1 MRNLLTIVAI
11 FLFMS
16 QSFAQQSKVAI
27 AIHGG
32 AGTITRDRMTEERE
46 AEYRAKLEEALQA
59 GYSVLENGGTSLD
72 AVVSAIQVME
82 ESPLFNAGKGAVF
95 TNEGKNE
102 LDAAIMDGET
112 RKAGAVAGISSI
124 KSPVAAARAVMDNS
138 PHVMMIGRGAEQFA
152 SEQGLATVDPSY
164 FYTDRRFEQLERIRS
179 TEKQQLD
186 HDGDRRPGDQRPG
199 DKSSEDKKQGYL
211 DAKFPDRKFGTVG
224 AVALDQNGNIAA
236 ATSTG
241 GMTNKRYGRVGD
253 VPVIGAGTYAD
264 NATAAIS
271 ATGHGEYFIRS
282 VVAYD
287 ISALMKYQNKSV
299 KEAANE
305 VVKDKL
311 VEMGGGGGVIA
322 IDHDG
327 NIAMPFNTKG
337 MYRGS
342 IDTEGIVYIG
352 IYEDEQP

>member
-1 MRNLLTIVAI
+1 MKNLLTIAAI
-11 FLFMS
+11 FVFTI

-32 AGTITRDRMTEERE
+32 AGTILRENMSDEQE

-59 GYSVLENGGTSLD
+59 GYRVLENGGTSLD
-72 AVVSAIQVME
+72 AVVSAIQIME

-112 RKAGAVAGISSI
+112 RKAGAVAGISSV

-138 PHVMMIGRGAEQFA
+138 PHVMMIGQGAEQFA
-152 SEQGLATVDPSY
+152 SEQGLETVDPSY
-164 FYTDRRFEQLERIRS
+164 FYTDRRFEQLERIRN
-179 TEKQQLD
+179 TEKQELD
-186 HDGDRRPGDQRPG
+186 HDGDRRPGDRRPG

-287 ISALMKYQNKSV
+287 ITALMKYQNKSV
-299 KEAANE
+299 QEAANE

-327 NIAMPFNTKG
+327 NVAMPFNTKG

-342 IDTEGIVYIG
+342 IDTEGKVYIG

>member
-1 MRNLLTIVAI
+1 
-11 FLFMS
+11 MS
-16 QSFAQQSKVAI
+16 ASAQQSKVAI

-32 AGTITRDRMTEERE
+32 AGTILRENMTKERE
-46 AEYRAKLEEALQA
+46 AEYRAKLDEALKA
-59 GYSVLENGGTSLD
+59 GYEILEAGGTSLD
-72 AVVSAIQVME
+72 AVVAAIQIME

-95 TNEGKNE
+95 TNDGKNE
-102 LDAAIMDGET
+102 LDAAIMDGKT
-112 RKAGAVAGISSI
+112 RNAGTVAGISTV
-124 KSPVAAARAVMDNS
+124 KSPVAAARLVMENS
-138 PHVMMIGRGAEQFA
+138 PHVMMIGAGAEQFA
-152 SEQGLATVDPSY
+152 REQGLETVDPSY
-164 FYTDRRFEQLERIRS
+164 FYTDRRFEQLEKIRN
-179 TEKQQLD
+179 TENSQLD
-186 HDGDRRPGDQRPG
+186 HDGDE
-199 DKSSEDKKQGYL
+199 KSEDKKQGYL
-211 DAKFPDRKFGTVG
+211 DKHFPDRKFGTVG
-224 AVALDQNGNIAA
+224 AVALDQDGNIAA

-253 VPVIGAGTYAD
+253 VPIIGAGTYAD

-282 VVAYD
+282 VVAHD
-287 ISALMKYQNKSV
+287 IAAIIKYQNKSV
-299 KEAANE
+299 QEAANT

-322 IDHDG
+322 IDGKG

-342 IDTEGIVYIG
+342 IDTEGKVYIG

>member
-1 MRNLLTIVAI
+1 MKTLLTILAI
-11 FLFMS
+11 FIS
-16 QSFAQQSKVAI
+16 VAQSFAQQSKVAI

-32 AGTITRDRMTEERE
+32 AGTILRENMSDERE
-46 AEYRAKLEEALQA
+46 AEYRAKLDEALQA
-59 GYSVLENGGTSLD
+59 GYRVLENGGTSLD
-72 AVVSAIQVME
+72 AVVSAIQIME
-82 ESPLFNAGKGAVF
+82 ESPLFNAGRGAVF
-95 TNEGKNE
+95 TNDGKNE

-112 RKAGAVAGISSI
+112 RKAGAVAGISSV

-138 PHVMMIGRGAEQFA
+138 PHVMMIGKGAEQFA
-152 SEQGLATVDPSY
+152 TEQGLETVDPSY
-164 FYTDRRFEQLERIRS
+164 FYTDRRFEQLQRIRS

-186 HDGDRRPGDQRPG
+186 HDG

-287 ISALMKYQNKSV
+287 ITALMKYQNKSV
-299 KEAANE
+299 QEAANE

-342 IDTEGIVYIG
+342 IDTEGKVYIG

>member
-1 MRNLLTIVAI
+1 MRTLLTIIAILISVA
-11 FLFMS
+11 
-16 QSFAQQSKVAI
+16 QGFAQQSKVAI

-32 AGTITRDRMTEERE
+32 AGTILRENMSDERE

-59 GYSVLENGGTSLD
+59 GYRVLENGGTSLD
-72 AVVSAIQVME
+72 AVVSAIQIME

-95 TNEGKNE
+95 TNDGKNE

-112 RKAGAVAGISSI
+112 RKAGAVAGISSV

-138 PHVMMIGRGAEQFA
+138 PHVMMIGKGAEQFA
-152 SEQGLATVDPSY
+152 SEQGLEIVDPSY
-164 FYTDRRFEQLERIRS
+164 FYTDRRFEQLQRIRS

-186 HDGDRRPGDQRPG
+186 HDGDEG
-199 DKSSEDKKQGYL
+199 SEDKKQGYL

-287 ISALMKYQNKSV
+287 ITALMKYQNKSV
-299 KEAANE
+299 KEAADE

-342 IDTEGIVYIG
+342 IDTEGKVYIG

>member
-1 MRNLLTIVAI
+1 MKYLLTYVAI
-11 FLFMS
+11 IFCTIPA
-16 QSFAQQSKVAI
+16 FAQQAKVAI

-32 AGTITRDRMTEERE
+32 AGTILRENMTEERE
-46 AEYRAKLEEALQA
+46 ADYRAKLDEALQA
-59 GYSVLENGGTSLD
+59 GHEILEAGGTSLD
-72 AVVSAIQVME
+72 AVVAAIQIME

-95 TNEGKNE
+95 TNDGKNE
-102 LDAAIMDGET
+102 LDAAIMDGKT
-112 RKAGAVAGISSI
+112 RNAGTVAGISTV
-124 KSPVAAARAVMDNS
+124 KSPVAAARLVMENS
-138 PHVMMIGRGAEQFA
+138 PHVMMIGPGAEQFA
-152 SEQGLATVDPSY
+152 SEQGLETVDPSY
-164 FYTDRRFEQLERIRS
+164 FYTDRRFNQLEKIRD

-186 HDGDRRPGDQRPG
+186 HDGDT
-199 DKSSEDKKQGYL
+199 KNTEDKRQGYL
-211 DAKFPDRKFGTVG
+211 DKHFPDRKFGTVG
-224 AVALDQNGNIAA
+224 AVALDQDGNLAA

-253 VPVIGAGTYAD
+253 VPIIGAGTYAD

-282 VVAYD
+282 VVAHD
-287 ISALMKYQNKSV
+287 ISAIMKYQDKSV
-299 KEAANE
+299 QEAANT

-322 IDHDG
+322 IDGKG

-337 MYRGS
+337 MYRGYVN
-342 IDTEGIVYIG
+342 TEGDVYIG

>member
-1 MRNLLTIVAI
+1 MKILFAFISTL
-11 FLFMS
+11 FFMS
-16 QSFAQQSKVAI
+16 SSFAQESKVAI

-32 AGTITRDRMTEERE
+32 AGTILRENMTAERE
-46 AEYRAKLEEALQA
+46 ADYRAKLEEALQA
-59 GYSVLENGGTSLD
+59 GYAVLENGGSSLD
-72 AVVSAIQVME
+72 AVTSAIQIME

-102 LDAAIMDGET
+102 LDAAIMDGKT
-112 RKAGAVAGISSI
+112 RNAGAVAGISTI

-138 PHVMMIGRGAEQFA
+138 PHVMMIGKGAEQFA
-152 SEQGLATVDPSY
+152 SEQGLETVDPSY
-164 FYTDRRFEQLERIRS
+164 FYTDRRFEQLEKIRD
-179 TEKQQLD
+179 TEKSQLD
-186 HDGDRRPGDQRPG
+186 HDGDQRPG
-199 DKSSEDKKQGYL
+199 DKKSEDKKQSYL
-211 DAKFPDRKFGTVG
+211 DTHFPDRKFGTVG
-224 AVALDQNGNIAA
+224 AVAVDQNGNLAA

-264 NATAAIS
+264 NASAAIS

-282 VVAYD
+282 VVAHD
-287 ISALMKYQNKSV
+287 ICAIMKYQDKSV
-299 KEAANE
+299 QEAANE

-322 IDHDG
+322 IDQDG

-342 IDTEGIVYIG
+342 IDTTGKVYIG